1 MYGPVA
7 PDLARHTANRIRRA
21 TLAYLN
27 ARVEPGLSASCF
39 GGRADATRRGPI
51 AGRPRP
57 LPLAHPRRRPALG
70 GQVAI
75 ARFLARSPTRCER
88 RSKSAACVGLL
99 CLLFPPLLGLVLG
112 VAFFLGL
119 WWLFFKLIGG

>member
-7 PDLARHTANRIRRA
+7 PDLARHTANRIRQA

-27 ARVEPGLSASCF
+27 TRVEPGLSASCF
-39 GGRADATRRGPI
+39 GGRADATRRGTDRRAVLVRFRSLI
-51 AGRPRP
+51 RDGGRPWVAKSPSPGFWRDP
-57 LPLAHPRRRPALG
+57 PRR
-70 GQVAI
+70 
-75 ARFLARSPTRCER
+75 ER